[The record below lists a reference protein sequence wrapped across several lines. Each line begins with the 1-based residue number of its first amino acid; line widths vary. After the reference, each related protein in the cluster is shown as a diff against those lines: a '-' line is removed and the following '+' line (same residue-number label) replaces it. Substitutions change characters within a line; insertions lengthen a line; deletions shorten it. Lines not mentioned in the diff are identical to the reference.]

1 MNRAFWLGM
10 VISCALAF
18 GARADTR
25 NFPEYGFSIEMPEWW
40 EPVSENPPGTVFAM
54 HGPKKDRT
62 VFVVLTR
69 IRPNDTNTTLA
80 GIIVDVRKQLEQSGF
95 EIKGESHV
103 QSNGIEWT
111 TVNASGPNNVDSTLW
126 IDLTPERLYLLRA
139 DNLAGGKLAAD
150 AEVQA
155 TLRSFRFIP
164 ITESEQSKNESEGR
178 ADSLALALGVLVGV
192 VGAGLAVFLAIRP
205 QGRKKK

>member
-1 MNRAFWLGM
+1 L
-10 VISCALAF
+10 IICCTLAL
-18 GARADTR
+18 GARAETR
-25 NFPEYGFSIEMPEWW
+25 SFPEYGFSIDMPEWW
-40 EPVSENPPGTVFAM
+40 EPVSENPQGTVFAM

-62 VFVVLTR
+62 IFVVLTR
-69 IRPNDTNTTLA
+69 VRPTEAGTTLA

-95 EIKGESHV
+95 EIKGEGHV

-111 TVNASGPNNVDSTLW
+111 TINASGPNNVDSTLW

-139 DNLAGGKLAAD
+139 DNLVGGKLAGD

-155 TLRSFRFIP
+155 TLRTFRLIP
-164 ITESEQSKNESEGR
+164 ITESEQSKGDNEGR
-178 ADSLALALGVLVGV
+178 ADFLALGLGILVGV
-192 VGAGLAVFLAIRP
+192 LGAGLAVFLAIRP